1 MIHQYEKNGKIL
13 NYQIQRKR
21 IKNTYFRVRDQH
33 LLITTNH
40 FTSKET
46 IMNYIDQKFDHF
58 HRKLESACIIERD
71 DEIMLW
77 DIHYQLIVLKGKFRY
92 DIDVDR
98 VIVYSNLD
106 DIKKIKQLIYKY
118 ELSNRLQIM
127 ESSIEEKLRNHGL
140 TPLNYKLKYLKS
152 KFGSYHRKHREIT
165 LNTFLAR
172 LNPIY
177 LTYVIYHEYA
187 HALVFNHSKDFY
199 NLLSK
204 FMPNHKVYQ
213 KDLRKIAII

>member
-1 MIHQYEKNGKIL
+1 MIYQYKKNGKIL
-13 NYQIQRKR
+13 NYQIHRKR
-21 IKNTYFRVRDQH
+21 IKNTYFRIRNQH
-33 LLITTNH
+33 LLITTNQ
-40 FTSKET
+40 FTTHET

-58 HRKLESACIIERD
+58 HNRLESMHVTERD

-77 DIHYQLIVLKGKFRY
+77 DVHYQLIKLKGKFSY
-92 DIDVDR
+92 EIDVDR
-98 VIVYSNLD
+98 VIVHSNLD
-106 DIKKIKQLIYKY
+106 DIKKIKQQIYKN
-118 ELSNRLQIM
+118 ELSVWLHQM
-127 ESSIEEKLRNHGL
+127 EMSIEENIKNHGL
-140 TPLNYKLKYLKS
+140 SPLNYKLKYLKS
-152 KFGSYHRKHREIT
+152 KFGSYHRKNHEIT

-204 FMPNHKVYQ
+204 LMPNHKVYQ